1 MVNFEF
7 SGYLTNTKYTYIKY
21 SCCKFC
27 IYTHT
32 VNSKFTIRQ
41 SERNVSREVTFA
53 SSGTIPGNSL
63 PFPLGVPAHHALP
76 EEIIASTITQNQ
88 LHSNLL

>member
-7 SGYLTNTKYTYIKY
+7 SEYLTNTKYTYIKY
-21 SCCKFC
+21 SCCKFY
-27 IYTHT
+27 IYTHPA
-32 VNSKFTIRQ
+32 NSKFTIRQ
-41 SERNVSREVTFA
+41 FERDVTIA

-63 PFPLGVPAHHALP
+63 PFPLGVPARHALP

>member
-7 SGYLTNTKYTYIKY
+7 SRYLTNTKYTYIKY
-21 SCCKFC
+21 LFSKFC
-27 IYTHT
+27 IYTHP

-41 SERNVSREVTFA
+41 FERDVTIA
-53 SSGTIPGNSL
+53 SSGTIPGNTL

-88 LHSNLL
+88 LHSYLL